1 MRQAVKCS
9 AKAPARAFCCLAV
22 LSAFVLSRSD
32 ALAQLLLGRT
42 GTDQT
47 DEPAPLDPTIPTGSS
62 ARAGL
67 RPPALPEPPLC
78 SFRAPLCVHRAVA
91 VPETLMVTW
100 LSEMEAA
107 HYRLT
112 RVLGLPPPLPDGDRG
127 GGPSLDVYLNTG
139 EPGVRTEVDTW
150 ELGVN
155 RDAASAFCVA
165 GTRDSAIARAAT
177 LCVAE
182 AIALR
187 LDASETPFSR
197 RAVAAE
203 LWLAVGKPT
212 DEDARAMDDFQSHP
226 ELATVGRERSRWSE
240 GSALWLEFLN
250 SARGGRD
257 PASVPL
263 AAFALSGGA
272 KSAPDLRVKNEP
284 DTLDVLRS
292 NFGATPSD
300 FARLLG
306 DFAVRRAFV
315 GSRDTQGYFP
325 ELRWMSDAG
334 RVRFEWSIPFS
345 SLPRTLAPS
354 RPVEP
359 TGSTYLWVSLDG
371 APTRASLAFV
381 ADWEPPVA
389 FKWNLTVVGA
399 DGTPVHQI
407 DVPFLERGTHV
418 ERTLADLDGGAG
430 VLISGTNL
438 GGIGPTY
445 PFDPDFEPF
454 EPHSYAVYLSKQ

>member
-1 MRQAVKCS
+1 
-9 AKAPARAFCCLAV
+9 
-22 LSAFVLSRSD
+22 
-32 ALAQLLLGRT
+32 
-42 GTDQT
+42 
-47 DEPAPLDPTIPTGSS
+47 
-62 ARAGL
+62 
-67 RPPALPEPPLC
+67 
-78 SFRAPLCVHRAVA
+78 
-91 VPETLMVTW
+91 
-100 LSEMEAA
+100 
-107 HYRLT
+107 LT
-112 RVLGLPPPLPDGDRG
+112 RVLGLPGPLPDDDRG
-127 GGPSLDVYLNTG
+127 GGPALDVYLAP
-139 EPGVRTEVDTW
+139 EEAGVRTEVDAW
-150 ELGVN
+150 DLGI
-155 RDAASAFCVA
+155 RLDRASAFCVA
-165 GTRDSAIARAAT
+165 GTRDYAISREAT

-197 RAVAAE
+197 RALATD
-203 LWLAVGKPT
+203 LWLAVGTPT
-212 DEDARAMDDFQSHP
+212 GEDLRALDDFQAHP
-226 ELATVGRERSRWSE
+226 ELATVGRERSRRAE
-240 GSALWLEFLN
+240 GSALWLEYLN
-250 SARGGRD
+250 TTKGGRD
-257 PASVPL
+257 PASVSL
-263 AAFALSGGA
+263 AAFILSSGE
-272 KSAPDLRVKNEP
+272 KSIVDLRLNNEP
-284 DTLDVLRS
+284 DTVDVLRS

-315 GSRDTQGYFP
+315 GSRDTQGFFP
-325 ELRWMSDAG
+325 QLRWTSDAG

-371 APTRASLAFV
+371 ASPRGALAFV

-389 FKWNLTVVGA
+389 FKWTLTVVA
-399 DGTPVHQI
+399 SDGKALHTI

-418 ERTLADLDGGAG
+418 ERTLSDLEGGVG